1 MIGLGVLKIL
11 TPKVL
16 KGIMDYVFN
25 ENELDVKIQVL
36 ENRIKDLESKA
47 HSPRDFVVCET
58 CKCKIKEK

>member
-1 MIGLGVLKIL
+1 MIGLGILKIL

-36 ENRIKDLESKA
+36 ENRIKELETKA
-47 HSPRDFVVCET
+47 HAPRDFVVCET